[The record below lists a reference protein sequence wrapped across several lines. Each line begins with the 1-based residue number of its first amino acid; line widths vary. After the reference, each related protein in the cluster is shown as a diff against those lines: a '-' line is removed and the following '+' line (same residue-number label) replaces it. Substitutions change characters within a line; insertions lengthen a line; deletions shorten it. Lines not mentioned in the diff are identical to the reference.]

1 MNAESG
7 IVGTHNRL
15 GEVANAPFG
24 STRVGTC
31 SVPLAII
38 FGVSVVGVEALWT
51 AFLGWLLIRL
61 CC

>member
-15 GEVANAPFG
+15 GANAPFG
-24 STRVGTC
+24 SSRVRTL

-38 FGVSVVGVEALWT
+38 FGISAVGVEALWI
-51 AFLGWLLIRL
+51 AFLGWLVIRL
-61 CC
+61 CF